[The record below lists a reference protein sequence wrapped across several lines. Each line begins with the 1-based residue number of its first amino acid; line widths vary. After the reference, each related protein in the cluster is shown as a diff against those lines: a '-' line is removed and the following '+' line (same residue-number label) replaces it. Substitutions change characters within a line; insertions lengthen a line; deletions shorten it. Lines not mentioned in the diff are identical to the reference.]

1 MKWTKTRP
9 EAREKDNRGKLFS
22 SGCVVLRKTF
32 ARDMVSIWQI
42 AFWRIAQIVILC
54 AVVRVAE
61 PAHYCVCVC
70 VLFNPSHRHPP
81 QGGDKLCGQGGWKF
95 NFRPKV

>member
-61 PAHYCVCVC
+61 PAHYCVCSFYP
-70 VLFNPSHRHPP
+70 LTSTPTP
-81 QGGDKLCGQGGWKF
+81 GG
-95 NFRPKV
+95 R